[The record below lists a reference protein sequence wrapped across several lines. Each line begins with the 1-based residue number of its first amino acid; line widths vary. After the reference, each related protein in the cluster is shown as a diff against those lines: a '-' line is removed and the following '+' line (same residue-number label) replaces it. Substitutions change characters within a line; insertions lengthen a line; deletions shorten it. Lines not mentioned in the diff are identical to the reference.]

1 MPILETVQK
10 KINIET
16 FNIVML
22 DVEENDIPVF
32 DVKQVPLIKLYTI
45 R

>member
-1 MPILETVQK
+1 VNLDI
-10 KINIET
+10 

-32 DVKQVPLIKLYTI
+32 DVKQVPIIQLYTI

>member
-1 MPILETVQK
+1 LLEALLK
-10 KINIET
+10 KVNSDT
-16 FNIVML
+16 FNVVML